1 MNEKI
6 VKILGIGITIVG
18 AGISVLSEVIN
29 EKKLDNKLDS
39 KIAEALKRTKES

>member
-18 AGISVLSEVIN
+18 AGISILSEVIN
-29 EKKLDNKLDS
+29 EKKIDNKLDS
-39 KIAEALKRTKES
+39 KIAEALKRMKES

>member
-1 MNEKI
+1 MSEKI

-18 AGISVLSEVIN
+18 AGLSVLSEVIN

-39 KIAEALKRTKES
+39 KIAETLKRTKES

>member
-1 MNEKI
+1 MTEKI

-29 EKKLDNKLDS
+29 EKKLDHKLDS